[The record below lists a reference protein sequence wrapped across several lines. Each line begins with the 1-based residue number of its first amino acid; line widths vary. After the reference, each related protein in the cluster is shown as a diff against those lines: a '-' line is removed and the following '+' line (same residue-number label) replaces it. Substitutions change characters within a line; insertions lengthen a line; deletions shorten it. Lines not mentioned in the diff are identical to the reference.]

1 MACNELNAEKMCVVA
16 DIYKQYSLLIKL
28 EAGSMVGAVI
38 RDLRIKE
45 GVNIAGLISKTKND
59 MQHLETMAM
68 VR

>member
-1 MACNELNAEKMCVVA
+1 VACNELNAEKMCVVA

-28 EAGSMVGAVI
+28 EAGSMVGAV
-38 RDLRIKE
+38 RDLRIKQ
-45 GVNIAGLISKTKND
+45 GVNVAGLLSKTKDD